1 MSVPLYIQPG
11 SPNWWLSPGIY
22 VTTVS
27 DPTTKVTNPIA
38 GSEYT
43 VWVQVENFY
52 PEADDSGWA
61 LFVCWLI
68 PTSAPIPIASIPAGQ
83 ILNGFIS
90 SAGPQGSP
98 ITVPIPAGT
107 ISSPA
112 VVNLQAATTWTP
124 AFENGGHECLI
135 ALVYNEQETGG
146 PPISSVNYNAPWTQ
160 TYTLAQHNLSV
171 LPMTQIR
178 PHFQYPFRVY
188 NEGDEERGF
197 VLRAW
202 QGPLSE
208 IAGFLPG
215 LPGGR
220 HVLPHP
226 GQGRAPGRR
235 RLGQAR
241 CGRAARWTRGCAF
254 HRDPP
259 AERPGNERA
268 GGLPEGDALIHV
280 ARSLGERVLSG
291 LSVLVMAGEK

>member
-220 HVLPHP
+220 HVLQHP
-226 GQGRAPGRR
+226 GKVERLGVVASAKPDAAELHAGPAVVHSIKIPPRSGRAMT
-235 RLGQAR
+235 L
-241 CGRAARWTRGCAF
+241 
-254 HRDPP
+254 
-259 AERPGNERA
+259 A
-268 GGLPEGDALIHV
+268 GSLPEGNALIHV
-280 ARSLGERVLSG
+280 TQSLGERVLGG